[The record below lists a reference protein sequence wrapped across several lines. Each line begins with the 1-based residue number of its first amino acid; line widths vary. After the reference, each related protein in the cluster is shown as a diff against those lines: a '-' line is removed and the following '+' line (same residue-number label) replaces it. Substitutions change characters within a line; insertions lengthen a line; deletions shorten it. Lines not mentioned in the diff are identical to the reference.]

1 MVVPHLGDS
10 VENVSSVLQIN
21 SKSQTPNVHEE
32 RALCLFK
39 WEEVTNA
46 ACSASSVLLANQLPA
61 CEATEAEG
69 PTNTSLTAQGLEH
82 ITPKKPAVHQSKGTP
97 YFCPLPV
104 PFLWIVGEIITSFE
118 SKPCDSS
125 ILLP

>member
-39 WEEVTNA
+39 WEEVIFRYLTEDLKSMLRA
-46 ACSASSVLLANQLPA
+46 RKLQMHSSVLHSGKLAIFK
-61 CEATEAEG
+61 T
-69 PTNTSLTAQGLEH
+69 H
-82 ITPKKPAVHQSKGTP
+82 K
-97 YFCPLPV
+97 
-104 PFLWIVGEIITSFE
+104 
-118 SKPCDSS
+118 
-125 ILLP
+125 